1 MKKLNNK
8 GFSLI
13 EILAA
18 IAILAI
24 LMTLAVSAYNV
35 YKRKARA
42 QAYDTMAK
50 SAKEAAEN
58 YLMDN
63 PGTKRI
69 TLEKLWEEQYIDT
82 IVDPRNQSQNCTGKV
97 IIEQEQSSDDKVLD
111 KNNFTVNICCK
122 KYNYTYF
129 YPEGGKIED
138 EDCKAELY
146 NVNDIVEI
154 KVLHVYPSDA
164 VKDNLTNWMNQYG
177 QFNGKQVIKVDK
189 VSIDTFNANPK
200 DYLGISGRW
209 NYDVIVFGFVDCNS
223 SKDLSAKAAEA
234 VDEFL
239 NKGHSAIFGHD
250 TITKGCGNHVNFI
263 KLKHHVALEMTTP
276 DTNVQ
281 GTKVKI
287 TRSGIFTKYPYEIGS
302 EGTVLTIPNTHV
314 YGQIANGDVWLTFN
328 GSADPYRS
336 IYLSTYRYNAFI
348 QTGHQGGSATD
359 DEKKIIANIIFYAKA
374 RQLGL

>member
-8 GFSLI
+8 GFSLV

-24 LMTLAVSAYNV
+24 LMMVAMTAYNT
-35 YKRKARA
+35 YKKKAKA

-50 SAKEAAEN
+50 AARDAAEN

-63 PGTKRI
+63 PSTKRVSF
-69 TLEKLWEEQYIDT
+69 EKLWDEQYIDT
-82 IVDPRNQSQNCTGKV
+82 IVDPGKQTQNCSGKV
-97 IIEQEQSSDDKVLD
+97 IIENEESTENKVLD
-111 KNNFTVNICCK
+111 MNKYTVNICCK

-129 YPEGGKIED
+129 YPEGTKMED
-138 EDCKAELY
+138 EECKAELY
-146 NVNDIVEI
+146 NVNDITEI
-154 KVLHVYPSDA
+154 KVLHVYPDNS
-164 VKDNLTNWMNQYG
+164 VKNNLTNWMNSYG
-177 QFNGKQVIKVDK
+177 SFNGSQIIKVDT
-189 VSIDTFNANPK
+189 VSIESFNSNPK
-200 DYLGISGRW
+200 NYLGISGRW
-209 NYDVIVFGFVDCNS
+209 KYDVIVFGFVDCNA
-223 SKDLSAKAAEA
+223 SKDLSAEAAAA

-250 TITKGCGNHVNFI
+250 TITKGCGNHKNFI
-263 KLKHHVALEMTTP
+263 KLKHHVALEMTNP

-287 TRSGIFTKYPYEIGS
+287 ARSGIFTKYPYEIGS

-348 QTGHQGGSATD
+348 QTGHQGGAATA
-359 DEKKIIANIIFYAKA
+359 DEQKIIANIIFYAKA
-374 RQLGL
+374 KQLGL